1 MSRSR
6 LFLLSL
12 PLLLA
17 ALAACER
24 PFVEET
30 PPRITIL
37 SPDLSA
43 VLADPTVTVEIAV
56 SSELRA
62 VDTVRVNG
70 QGTTFDASTQT
81 YRAEVTLAPGVN
93 ALRIEAV
100 DSAGNLSRATRFGV
114 FLPAVFALQPLTT
127 SFLQM
132 PTPLGGHAATRLADG
147 RVLITGGTQQAEG
160 VVRDRAYVF
169 DPATNAFET
178 LANRMVEAR
187 TGHTASLL
195 PDGRVL
201 IVGGTRLVP
210 ATDFSDFVVDAELFD
225 PETGTFSRVT
235 LTERSPTI
243 IRAEHA
249 AHVVEVDGG
258 TFVYLIGGRGRITL
272 TGTAVGTRSD
282 FRILALQTTED
293 GTEPVL
299 DSGLSVGPELAR
311 TPTAVSAFTFN
322 PLGPQNAEGFGDFL
336 LAGTYV
342 PPSGSLPD
350 SVALAVTLDLDPS
363 YDDVPVSPMTTARI
377 AHAGAA
383 IEDGLVLLAGGQ
395 VLGIGAPV
403 PEAEVYVAEAARF
416 FPFPL
421 ESGAPRL
428 NVARYGHTATKLDD
442 DRIL

>member
-1 MSRSR
+1 
-6 LFLLSL
+6 
-12 PLLLA
+12 
-17 ALAACER
+17 
-24 PFVEET
+24 
-30 PPRITIL
+30 
-37 SPDLSA
+37 
-43 VLADPTVTVEIAV
+43 
-56 SSELRA
+56 
-62 VDTVRVNG
+62 
-70 QGTTFDASTQT
+70 
-81 YRAEVTLAPGVN
+81 
-93 ALRIEAV
+93 
-100 DSAGNLSRATRFGV
+100 
-114 FLPAVFALQPLTT
+114 
-127 SFLQM
+127 
-132 PTPLGGHAATRLADG
+132 
-147 RVLITGGTQQAEG
+147 
-160 VVRDRAYVF
+160 
-169 DPATNAFET
+169 
-178 LANRMVEAR
+178 
-187 TGHTASLL
+187 
-195 PDGRVL
+195 
-201 IVGGTRLVP
+201 
-210 ATDFSDFVVDAELFD
+210 
-225 PETGTFSRVT
+225 
-235 LTERSPTI
+235 SPTI

-249 AHVVEVDGG
+249 AHVVDVDGG

-272 TGTAVGTRSD
+272 TGTTVGTRSD

-442 DRIL
+442 DRILILGGFDRTGASVPLVEFFTTL